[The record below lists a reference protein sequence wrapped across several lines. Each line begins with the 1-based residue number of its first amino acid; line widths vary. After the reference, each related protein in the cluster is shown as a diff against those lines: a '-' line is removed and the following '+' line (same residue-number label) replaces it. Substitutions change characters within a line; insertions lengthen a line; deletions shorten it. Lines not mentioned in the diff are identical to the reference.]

1 MISQIFVYPVA
12 AVMCASLVSLA
23 LTWRP
28 LFRVL
33 SLRFVTFA
41 GTISFGLYVFHFL
54 GIFLARRIFDRLG
67 LTLSPESNAAHY
79 LVLALTAFAF
89 TFALSTIS
97 YLWFESPFLRLKD
110 RLAAVHGR
118 PIL

>member
-1 MISQIFVYPVA
+1 M
-12 AVMCASLVSLA
+12 
-23 LTWRP
+23 
-28 LFRVL
+28 
-33 SLRFVTFA
+33 TFA
-41 GTISFGLYVFHFL
+41 GTISFGLYVFHLL

-67 LTLSPESNAAHY
+67 LTLSPETNAAHY

-89 TFALSTIS
+89 TFGLSTIS

-110 RLAAVHGR
+110 HLAAVHGR